1 MLGESLK
8 IEVWRK
14 VMIGFCFDLFFFGRI
29 SSIVFFFW
37 NLNFKTERSFHVK
50 MINDQCQRL

>member
-14 VMIGFCFDLFFFGRI
+14 VMIGFCFDLFFLDGFLRLFF
-29 SSIVFFFW
+29 SSG
-37 NLNFKTERSFHVK
+37 
-50 MINDQCQRL
+50 M